1 MQDGSKYTPKQ
12 AAVAKKPAPFTEREL
27 ASLERGNHGPM
38 KGTVARL
45 IESVRA
51 AKEESEERGW
61 RLTELET
68 QVARE
73 KEERDNVA
81 KRSSA
86 RVLLVVA
93 CDGFTEVFA
102 DQAVSVK
109 VVNLLPWQDGHEM
122 MLNDKSHWNEIW
134 MPGKVRTTYLP
145 NYVKS
150 PNVVTADEMVGV
162 LKWYET
168 TRVGEVVSELRRTL
182 DDQQRQQR
190 REAQQAASQKDAAPQ
205 QGGL

>member
-1 MQDGSKYTPKQ
+1 MQDGAKDTPKQ
-12 AAVAKKPAPFTEREL
+12 AAVAKKPALFTEREL

-38 KGTVARL
+38 KVTVARL

-51 AKEESEERGW
+51 AREESEERGW

-86 RVLLVVA
+86 RVLMVVA

-102 DQAVSVK
+102 DQAVSVR

-122 MLNDKSHWNEIW
+122 MLNEKSHWAEIW
-134 MPGKVRTTYLP
+134 MPGKVRTTFLP
-145 NYVKS
+145 NYVAS
-150 PNVVTADEMVGV
+150 PNVVTADEMVSV

-182 DDQQRQQR
+182 DDQAREKKRQ
-190 REAQQAASQKDAAPQ
+190 EQAAVRP
-205 QGGL
+205 